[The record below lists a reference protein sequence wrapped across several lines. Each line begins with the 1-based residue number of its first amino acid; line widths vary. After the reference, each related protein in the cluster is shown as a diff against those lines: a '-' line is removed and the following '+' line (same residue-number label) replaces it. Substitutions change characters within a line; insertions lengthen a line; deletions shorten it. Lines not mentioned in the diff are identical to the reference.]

1 MPCAPHAAGGS
12 QDLHHSVHRRRKP
25 RRPALRMPQAGAR
38 MPITPYATGKTQ
50 DTRHSVCHGQNPGYP
65 SLRMPQAEA
74 RASSTPYAVGRSQGI
89 QCHGRRGRKYR
100 KTPVCPAP
108 ARTRP
113 GIWLPAPSAAQC
125 PGRLS
130 PVTRA
135 CLGARIAK
143 PSPAGAAPVR
153 PPPGYAPRIAPGQP
167 RRPVL
172 PKCPTAAG
180 LPAHATCLPSRW
192 FVKRL

>member
-1 MPCAPHAAGGS
+1 MPRAE
-12 QDLHHSVHRRRKP
+12 P
-25 RRPALRMPQAGAR
+25 RIPV
-38 MPITPYATGKTQ
+38 TPYA
-50 DTRHSVCHGQNPGYP
+50 GQNPGYP

-74 RASSTPYAVGRSQGI
+74 RASSTPYAVGGSQGI

-180 LPAHATCLPSRW
+180 PPAHATCLPSRW
-192 FVKRL
+192 FCETFVTPYEELTSICYTFDRFRRLPARPGENDRWEICL